1 MYAKAA
7 SCSFKTW
14 LNNFDLLGSW
24 TWPAILNIN
33 FTT

>member
-14 LNNFDLLGSW
+14 LNKLKVLIYLGVGRGKQYL
-24 TWPAILNIN
+24 I
-33 FTT
+33 